1 MHTTWDRSTLIRI
14 SLFTMPIPLTLSR
27 LLFRSSTEK
36 CKHDSNPKEGVL
48 TFATGQWQQR
58 CGAPALGTT
67 AARLRTP
74 SAPGCWDGLQPMVL
88 PSLAPRR
95 VLNPCN
101 QTLIFLQKLHLQLFS
116 VTATV
121 MEHFKN
127 RPYNFSSVSK
137 LMIHMFNLFQ
147 DIYI

>member
-1 MHTTWDRSTLIRI
+1 MTLIRI
-14 SLFTMPIPLTLSR
+14 SLFTMPVPLTLSS

-36 CKHDSNPKEGVL
+36 CKHDSNPQGRGAHLRHGAMAAKVRCSSSRH
-48 TFATGQWQQR
+48 AT
-58 CGAPALGTT
+58 AV
-67 AARLRTP
+67 RLRTP
-74 SAPGCWDGLQPMVL
+74 SAPGCWDRLQPMVL

-127 RPYNFSSVSK
+127 TPYNFSSVSK
-137 LMIHMFNLFQ
+137 LMIHTFNLFQ